1 MKQRISEAL
10 GQFDPLFDESKLVG
24 FSNGPSGETIAIV
37 GPQWAELCCTGVDA
51 CDFIN
56 RMTTLTPHQME
67 DGAHSPGF
75 ILEHNG
81 KIKVSFDLFRRNAQS
96 VSLFCDPEELEL
108 LADTLSMFHFA
119 EHVEFEQKGPLQ
131 VLVLTGSSTSNL
143 QFADDTVQLSPWRG
157 IAGMDLRVC
166 QVDDFILQINAIF
179 ARQCSIGSHDE
190 FERLRIGVGMGMP
203 FREYTAQVTPL
214 DVNGLSGIVQ
224 QKGCYPGQEVIE
236 RTLAIGRPAKKLV
249 LIAGDELHSAGEI
262 FNDSK
267 QNVGIITSIVRFDET
282 SMCGLA
288 IVKGRLDVSQT
299 FHTDLGNVS
308 LREI

>member
-10 GQFDPLFDESKLVG
+10 AQFEPRFDDSQLVE
-24 FSNGPSGETIAIV
+24 FANGPCGEPVALL
-37 GPQWAELCCTGVDA
+37 GPQLGELRCSGTDA
-51 CDFIN
+51 CDFVN
-56 RMTTLTPHQME
+56 RMTTLAPHRMK
-67 DGAHSPGF
+67 DGDHSLGF

-81 KIKVSFDLFRRNAQS
+81 KIKVSFDLYRHSAN
-96 VSLFCDPEELEL
+96 VLSLFCDPEELGL
-108 LADTLSMFHFA
+108 LADTLSLFHFA
-119 EHVEFEQKGPLQ
+119 EDIEFQQQSPLQ
-131 VLVLTGSSTSNL
+131 ALVLTDKN
-143 QFADDTVQLSPWRG
+143 ADEMHFSDEAVELSPWRG
-157 IAGMDLRVC
+157 ITGMGFWIC
-166 QVDDFILQINAIF
+166 PIEDFISYANSIF
-179 ARQCSIGSHDE
+179 ERQSCIASHDA

-249 LIAGDELHSAGEI
+249 LIVGQALQMTDEV
-262 FNDSK
+262 FDDSNK
-267 QNVGIITSIVRFDET
+267 NIGIITSIVRFDET

-288 IVKGRLDVSQT
+288 IVKGKLDVSQT
-299 FHTDLGNVS
+299 FHTSQGSVS